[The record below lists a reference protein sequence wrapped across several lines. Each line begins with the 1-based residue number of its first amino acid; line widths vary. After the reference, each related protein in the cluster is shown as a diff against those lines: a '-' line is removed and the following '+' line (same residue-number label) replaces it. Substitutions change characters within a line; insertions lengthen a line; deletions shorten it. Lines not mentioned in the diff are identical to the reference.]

1 MNDSLK
7 KDINASKED
16 FQNYL
21 DARFDMIRL
30 NMAENFSKLIAGFT
44 IKLTILFAFS
54 FVMLFLSLAF
64 AAWINNVMDIPGIG
78 YIILAGIYVFFI
90 FIFWLLRHR
99 IVERPIIQSMIEM
112 FFPPDHNFESNEK

>member
-1 MNDSLK
+1 
-7 KDINASKED
+7 
-16 FQNYL
+16 
-21 DARFDMIRL
+21 
-30 NMAENFSKLIAGFT
+30 
-44 IKLTILFAFS
+44 
-54 FVMLFLSLAF
+54 MLFLSLAF
-64 AAWINNVMDIPGIG
+64 AAWINNVIDLPGIG